1 MEEWQ
6 RMFEEEIGMR
16 FPSALAPETALSPIF
31 GGKHASALVGSPPA
45 VEHPYVDNP
54 REFIQK
60 APDGYLMIGFWGYG
74 VNSYAFYYV
83 AADAWRKVYLRLPY
97 GGAYMDNEEMARL
110 IRQFLP
116 SYLDLEKRLLG
127 KAKSLL
133 MVESMGGGSCS
144 IVFEDGRSVEHHGSM
159 LCEPSIVDQLGL

>member
-1 MEEWQ
+1 LDEWQ
-6 RMFEEEIGMR
+6 KLFEVLIGMP
-16 FPSALAPETALSPIF
+16 FPMEMVPGITLAPIFQGEHAL
-31 GGKHASALVGSPPA
+31 ALVGSPA
-45 VEHPYVDNP
+45 AIENPYVTDP

-116 SYLDLEKRLLG
+116 SYLALEKRLFG
-127 KAKSLL
+127 KAKSLV
-133 MVESMGGGSCS
+133 MVETMGGGSCS
-144 IVFEDGRSVEHHGSM
+144 VVFEDGRSVEHHGSM
-159 LCEPSIVDQLGL
+159 LFEPFSPDHLGL